1 MIAEVSEKKMKAFRG
16 KTFGKLRSNRGA
28 SLLVALLLFMVCSVV
43 GIVVLTA
50 ASAAAG
56 RASKLA
62 ENDQRYYSV
71 ASAAELL
78 AQELNGQTV
87 SIIREET
94 RTDTTTTVSTMT
106 IPETGM
112 GSFDEGEPVTEAG
125 TPSCKVTL
133 GSTGEEEAP
142 SGEPAPAGKP
152 FLPGGDRGFL
162 TEMAVRLFFGS
173 PDTAGNYTRYSVDPE
188 NENYALDLSYD
199 IGGTRTLVES
209 NEFSL
214 EVADSGGGSMEGL
227 QITGNYSLWSDGVLT
242 ISLQN
247 KAGSSTD
254 KDIFTLVITLQPEFR
269 ESEDSDSDIVPG
281 YPTFAWRESVDGTNG
296 TQVLTYTETVMT
308 EVTTTKISTV
318 TWKVIGI
325 GEKSEVGVGNNLT
338 PENNG

>member
-62 ENDQRYYSV
+62 ENDLRYYSV

-106 IPETGM
+106 IDLETGM

-188 NENYALDLSYD
+188 NENYALDLSFD

-214 EVADSGGGSMEGL
+214 EVADAGGGSMEGL

-269 ESEDSDSDIVPG
+269 ESEDSDSILKNQ
-281 YPTFAWRESVDGTNG
+281 TFDWDEGDDGS
-296 TQVLTYTETVMT
+296 LTYTETVMT